1 LAATLQEGAGMS
13 TDDERS
19 DAVIAGLAAIKPAVV
34 PMMPSSTLKRI
45 LNWVMA
51 QPEIRSFPVTREE
64 EAIGIMGGLALTE
77 TPAVL
82 IMQDNGVGNFLT
94 AVTTFPQ
101 AYHLPCFMLIARRGG
116 INEYNSMI
124 HLISERVPAI
134 LDAANIRTFH
144 LDETVPLDH
153 WTRTVIKGYEFA
165 QTTHRPVAVLVNLMG
180 G

>member
-1 LAATLQEGAGMS
+1 VS

-19 DAVIAGLAAIKPAVV
+19 DAVIAALERIKPAVV
-34 PMMPSSTLKRI
+34 PMMPSSTLRRV

-51 QPEIRSFPVTREE
+51 QTDIHSFPVTREE

-94 AVTTFPQ
+94 ALTTFPQ
-101 AYHLPCFMLIARRGG
+101 AYHLPCFIVIARRGG

-134 LDAANIRTFH
+134 LEAANIRTFS
-144 LDETVPLDH
+144 LDTMVPLEQ
-153 WTRTVIKGYEFA
+153 WTDTLVKGYEFA
-165 QTTHRPVAVLVNLMG
+165 QITHRPVAVLVNLMG

>member
-1 LAATLQEGAGMS
+1 MS
-13 TDDERS
+13 TDNERS
-19 DAVIAGLAAIKPAVV
+19 DAVIAGLAEIKPAVV
-34 PMMPSSTLKRI
+34 PMLPSSTLRRI
-45 LNWVMA
+45 LDWVMA
-51 QPEIRSFPVTREE
+51 QPDIRSFPVTREE

-94 AVTTFPQ
+94 ALTTFPQ

-144 LDETVPLDH
+144 LDAMTPLDQ
-153 WTRTVIKGYEFA
+153 WTRAVVKGYAFA
-165 QTTHRPVAVLVNLMG
+165 QITHRPVAVLVNLMG

>member
-1 LAATLQEGAGMS
+1 
-13 TDDERS
+13 
-19 DAVIAGLAAIKPAVV
+19 
-34 PMMPSSTLKRI
+34 
-45 LNWVMA
+45 
-51 QPEIRSFPVTREE
+51 
-64 EAIGIMGGLALTE
+64 
-77 TPAVL
+77 
-82 IMQDNGVGNFLT
+82 MQDNGVGNFLT
-94 AVTTFPQ
+94 ALTTFPQ

-144 LDETVPLDH
+144 LDATVPLDH
-153 WTRTVIKGYEFA
+153 WTPTVVKGYEFA

>member
-1 LAATLQEGAGMS
+1 MS
-13 TDDERS
+13 TDMERS

-34 PMMPSSTLKRI
+34 PMMPSSTLKQI

-51 QPEIRSFPVTREE
+51 QPNIRSFPVTREE
-64 EAIGIMGGLALTE
+64 EAIGIMGGLALTG

-94 AVTTFPQ
+94 ALTTFPQ

-116 INEYNSMI
+116 LGEYNSMI

-134 LDAANIRTFH
+134 LDAANIRTFL
-144 LDETVPLDH
+144 LDAMTPLDH
-153 WTRTVIKGYEFA
+153 WTRTVVKGYEFA
-165 QTTHRPVAVLVNLMG
+165 QITHRPVAVLVNLMG

>member
-1 LAATLQEGAGMS
+1 MS
-13 TDDERS
+13 TDSERS
-19 DAVIAGLAAIKPAVV
+19 EAVIAGLAAIKPAVV
-34 PMMPSSTLKRI
+34 PMMPSSTLKQI

-94 AVTTFPQ
+94 ALTTFPM
-101 AYHLPCFMLIARRGG
+101 AYHLPCFVIIARRGG

-124 HLISERVPAI
+124 HLISERVPDI
-134 LDAANIRTFH
+134 LAAANVRTFH
-144 LDETVPLDH
+144 LDAMTPLDH
-153 WTRTVIKGYEFA
+153 WTRTIVKGYEFA
-165 QTTHRPVAVLVNLMG
+165 QITHRPVAALVNLMG

>member
-1 LAATLQEGAGMS
+1 MS

-19 DAVIAGLAAIKPAVV
+19 DAVIAGLAQIKPAVV
-34 PMMPSSTLKRI
+34 PMLPSSTLRRI
-45 LNWVMA
+45 LDWVMA

-64 EAIGIMGGLALTE
+64 EAIGIMGGLALTN

-82 IMQDNGVGNFLT
+82 IMQDNGVGFLT
-94 AVTTFPQ
+94 ALTTFPQ
-101 AYHLPCFMLIARRGG
+101 AYHLPCFVLIARRGG

-134 LDAANIRTFH
+134 LDAANIRTFQ
-144 LDETVPLDH
+144 LDTTVPLEQ
-153 WTRTVIKGYEFA
+153 WTDTVVKGYEFA
-165 QTTHRPVAVLVNLMG
+165 QITHRPVAVLVNLMG

>member
-1 LAATLQEGAGMS
+1 MS
-13 TDDERS
+13 TNDERS
-19 DAVIAGLAAIKPAVV
+19 DAVIAGLAQIKPAVV

-45 LNWVMA
+45 LEWVMA
-51 QPEIRSFPVTREE
+51 QPDIRSFPVTREE
-64 EAIGIMGGLALTE
+64 EAVGIMGGLALTE

-94 AVTTFPQ
+94 ALTTFPV
-101 AYHLPCFMLIARRGG
+101 AYHLPCFVLIARRGG

-124 HLISERVPAI
+124 HLISERVPDI
-134 LDAANIRTFH
+134 LAAANIRTLT
-144 LDETVPLDH
+144 LDTTVPITE
-153 WTRTVIKGYEFA
+153 WTNIIVKGYAFA

>member
-1 LAATLQEGAGMS
+1 MAHS
-13 TDDERS
+13 DDERS
-19 DAVIAGLAAIKPAVV
+19 DAVIAGLARIGPAVV
-34 PMMPSSTLKRI
+34 PMLPSSTLKRI

-51 QPEIRSFPVTREE
+51 QPTIRSFPVTREE
-64 EAIGIMGGLALTE
+64 EAVGIMGGLALTE

-94 AVTTFPQ
+94 ALTTFPQ

-116 INEYNSMI
+116 LGEYNSMI

-134 LDAANIRTFH
+134 LEAANIRTFP
-144 LDETVPLDH
+144 LDATVPLDY
-153 WTRTVIKGYEFA
+153 WAETVVQGYRFA
-165 QTTHRPVAVLVNLMG
+165 QITHRPVAVLVNLMG

>member
-1 LAATLQEGAGMS
+1 
-13 TDDERS
+13 
-19 DAVIAGLAAIKPAVV
+19 
-34 PMMPSSTLKRI
+34 
-45 LNWVMA
+45 
-51 QPEIRSFPVTREE
+51 
-64 EAIGIMGGLALTE
+64 
-77 TPAVL
+77 
-82 IMQDNGVGNFLT
+82 
-94 AVTTFPQ
+94 
-101 AYHLPCFMLIARRGG
+101 MLIARRGG
-116 INEYNSMI
+116 LGEYNSMI